1 MDGQN
6 QFQTT
11 QALKSLLNQYSM
23 QSTSRYMLPESI
35 YGKVRLEPFVQMEYG
50 YARVEFK
57 IGTDTM
63 YVLKNISVFLEAIHK
78 CERVH
83 YGKKLEFY
91 HHMDAFDA
99 GAKRWIA
106 FMQEMNEDKKRQSQY
121 HAYYAYTAGYERTM
135 DLDAVGLDRFL
146 EAVGDEPFDLVT
158 GYEPQE
164 EFRVAEEIRRPKLYL
179 KGGSSGVFVRME
191 YFPVINGKRYYYTY
205 EEGKIIRL
213 EPALKEAGADF
224 FDFMHR
230 QKGSECYIASTEM
243 ASFCRDAL
251 PVLKTCFKIISENFD
266 ESLYMPP
273 KPEFALYLD
282 KPDFATV
289 GAKLVAVYGEE
300 TYNVL
305 EKIKPG
311 EVRDVSE
318 ETRIKNLVEP
328 YFNGNDVR
336 KTLFVLSKDEDLL
349 YQLIAGGLQRLSE
362 HMAIYTSGNFRSLKV
377 VSAPSVTVGVTLK
390 NDLLE
395 LRLQTDELSS
405 EELAHIL
412 TKYDR
417 RKKYIRLKNGDFLTL
432 NKDGIQEL
440 AELVQ
445 DLQLTESNLK
455 TGKAKLPKYRAMY
468 LDAVLKNGGQL
479 TVEKDRSFKGIVRN
493 MKTIEDSDYEA
504 PLSLKPI
511 MRGYQKNGFLWL
523 KTLRENGFGGILAD
537 DMGLGKTLQV
547 ISLLLMEQHEWKCGL
562 KECRRSLIVCPAS
575 LIYNWKKEIERFA
588 PELDAVI
595 VAGNIAERE
604 ALIRS
609 TRDGQILI
617 TSYDL
622 LKRDVDIYRDIV
634 FAIQV
639 IDEAQYIKNA
649 GTQAAKGVKQITAAF
664 KLALT
669 GTPIENRLSELWSI
683 FDYLMPGFLY
693 TYKKFREE
701 IEAPIVT
708 NHEEEKMERLKKMI
722 RPFILRRLKLD
733 VLKDLPEKLEEN
745 LFAKL
750 EGEQLALYEA
760 HVEQLRQALNQTT
773 EKEFNSNKMQFLAEL
788 MKLRQLCCDPG
799 LLYDNYKSESAKME
813 MCMDMV
819 INAIEGGHKV
829 LLFSQFTTMLDRLAV
844 RLEKAGIRYYMLT
857 GSVSKE
863 KRMQM
868 VESFQTDDVPVFCI
882 SLKAG
887 GTGLNLT
894 AADIVIHY
902 DPWWNVAVQN
912 QATDRAHRIGQTNVV
927 TVYKLVTQGTIEE
940 KIIDIQERKRRLAEQ
955 VLEGEGM
962 DAINFTKEEILEL
975 LGGNS

>member
-1 MDGQN
+1 MDGHN
-6 QFQTT
+6 NFQTT
-11 QALKSLLNQYSM
+11 QALKNLLNQYSM
-23 QSTSRYMLPESI
+23 QSTSRYMLPEAI

-63 YVLKNISVFLEAIHK
+63 YVLKNISAFLEAIHK

-91 HHMDAFDA
+91 HHMEAFDET
-99 GAKRWIA
+99 AKRWIA

-135 DLDAVGLDRFL
+135 DLDATGLDRFF
-146 EAVGDEPFDLVT
+146 EAVGSEPFDLVT

-164 EFRVAEEIRRPKLYL
+164 SYQVSEEIRKPKLYI
-179 KGGSSGVFVRME
+179 KGGSAGAFIHME
-191 YFPVINGKRYYYTY
+191 HFPLINGKHYYYTY

-213 EPALKEAGADF
+213 EPALKGIVSDF

-230 QKGSECYIASTEM
+230 QKGSECYIAGTEL
-243 ASFCRDAL
+243 ASFCRDTL
-251 PVLKTCFKIISENFD
+251 PMLKESFQVITENFD
-266 ESLYMPP
+266 ESEHVPP

-282 KPDFATV
+282 KPDYATV
-289 GAKLVAVYGEE
+289 GAKLMAVYGAEQ
-300 TYNVL
+300 YNVL
-305 EKIKPG
+305 EKIKAG

-318 ETRIKNLVEP
+318 EARIKSLVEA
-328 YFNGNDVR
+328 YFTGNDVR
-336 KTLFVLSKDEDLL
+336 NTIFILSKDEDKL
-349 YQLIAGGLQRLSE
+349 YQLIVGGLQRLSE
-362 HMAIYTSGNFRSLKV
+362 YMSIYTSENFRKLKV
-377 VSAPSVTVGVTLK
+377 VSTPSVTVGVTLK
-390 NDLLE
+390 SDLLE
-395 LRLQTDELSS
+395 LHLQTDDLPL

-412 TKYDR
+412 AKYDR
-417 RKKYIRLKNGDFLTL
+417 RKKYIRLKNGDFLAI
-432 NKDGIQEL
+432 NNGGIREL
-440 AELVQ
+440 AELTQ
-445 DLQLTESNLK
+445 DLQLSEINLK
-455 TGKAKLPKYRAMY
+455 TGKVTVPKYRAMY
-468 LDAVLKNGGQL
+468 LDSFLKNGGQL
-479 TVEKDRSFKGIVRN
+479 TVEKDRSFKSIVRN

-504 PLSLKPI
+504 PLSLKPV
-511 MRGYQKNGFLWL
+511 MRSYQKNGFLWL

-547 ISLLLMEQHEWKCGL
+547 ISLLLMEQHEWKSGV
-562 KECRRSLIVCPAS
+562 KECRRSIIVCPAS
-575 LIYNWKKEIERFA
+575 LVYNWKKEIERFA

-595 VAGNIAERE
+595 ITGNIAERE
-604 ALIRS
+604 ALIRA
-609 TRDGQILI
+609 TKPGQILI

-622 LKRDVDIYRDIV
+622 LKRDVECYKDMV
-634 FAIQV
+634 FAIQA

-649 GTQAAKGVKQITAAF
+649 GTQAAKGVKQITAVF

-701 IEAPIVT
+701 IEVPIMV

-722 RPFILRRLKLD
+722 RPFILRRLKSD

-745 LFAKL
+745 RFVKL
-750 EGEQLALYEA
+750 EGEQLALYET
-760 HVEQLRQALNQTT
+760 HVTQLRNALNKTT
-773 EKEFNSNKMQFLAEL
+773 EKEFNANKMQFLAEL
-788 MKLRQLCCDPG
+788 MKLRQVCCDPG
-799 LLYDNYKSESAKME
+799 LLYDEYNSESAKADL
-813 MCMDMV
+813 CMDM
-819 INAIEGGHKV
+819 IANAIEGGHKV
-829 LLFSQFTTMLDRLAV
+829 LLFSQFTTMLDRLAI
-844 RLEKAGIRYYMLT
+844 RLKKAGISYYMLT
-857 GSVSKE
+857 GSVNKE
-863 KRMQM
+863 KRMEM
-868 VESFQTDDVPVFCI
+868 VESFQKDDVPVFCI

-940 KIIDIQERKRRLAEQ
+940 KIMDIQEKKRKLAEQ

-962 DAINFTKEEILEL
+962 DTITFTKEEILEL
-975 LGGNS
+975 LGGN

>member
-1 MDGQN
+1 MDGHN
-6 QFQTT
+6 NFQTT
-11 QALKSLLNQYSM
+11 QALKNLLNQYSM

-63 YVLKNISVFLEAIHK
+63 YVLKNISAFLEAIHK

-91 HHMDAFDA
+91 HHMEAFDET
-99 GAKRWIA
+99 AKRWIA

-135 DLDAVGLDRFL
+135 DLDATGLDRFF
-146 EAVGDEPFDLVT
+146 EAVGSEPFDLVT

-164 EFRVAEEIRRPKLYL
+164 AYQVSEEIRRPKLYI
-179 KGGSSGVFVRME
+179 KGGSAGAFIHME
-191 YFPVINGKRYYYTY
+191 HFPLINGKHYYYTY

-213 EPALKEAGADF
+213 EPALKGIVSDF

-230 QKGSECYIASTEM
+230 QKGSECYIAGTEL
-243 ASFCRDAL
+243 ASFCRDTL
-251 PVLKTCFKIISENFD
+251 PMLKESFQVITENFD
-266 ESLYMPP
+266 ESQHVPP

-289 GAKLVAVYGEE
+289 GAKLMAVYGAEQ
-300 TYNVL
+300 YNVL
-305 EKIKPG
+305 EKIKAG

-318 ETRIKNLVEP
+318 EARIKSLVEA
-328 YFNGNDVR
+328 YFTGNDAR
-336 KTLFVLSKDEDLL
+336 NTIFILSKDEDKL
-349 YQLIAGGLQRLSE
+349 YQLIVGGLQRLSE
-362 HMAIYTSGNFRSLKV
+362 YMAIYTSENFRKLKV
-377 VSAPSVTVGVTLK
+377 VATPSVTVGVTLK
-390 NDLLE
+390 SDLLE
-395 LRLQTDELSS
+395 LHLQTDDLPL

-412 TKYDR
+412 AKYDR
-417 RKKYIRLKNGDFLTL
+417 HKKYIRLKNGDFLAL
-432 NKDGIQEL
+432 NNGGIREL
-440 AELVQ
+440 AELTQ
-445 DLQLTESNLK
+445 DLQLSESNLK
-455 TGKAKLPKYRAMY
+455 TGKVTVPKYRAMY
-468 LDAVLKNGGQL
+468 LDAFLKNGGQL
-479 TVEKDRSFKGIVRN
+479 TVEKDRSFKSIVRN

-504 PLSLKPI
+504 PLSLKPV
-511 MRGYQKNGFLWL
+511 MRSYQKNGFLWL

-547 ISLLLMEQHEWKCGL
+547 ISLLLMEQHEWKSGV
-562 KECRRSLIVCPAS
+562 KECRRSIIVCPAS
-575 LIYNWKKEIERFA
+575 LVYNWKKEIERFA

-595 VAGNIAERE
+595 ITGNIAERE
-604 ALIRS
+604 AMIRA
-609 TRDGQILI
+609 TKPGQILI

-622 LKRDVDIYRDIV
+622 LKRDVECYKDMV
-634 FAIQV
+634 FAIQA

-649 GTQAAKGVKQITAAF
+649 GTQAAKGVKQITAVF

-701 IEAPIVT
+701 IEVPIMV

-722 RPFILRRLKLD
+722 RPFILRRLKSD

-745 LFAKL
+745 RFVKL
-750 EGEQLALYEA
+750 EGEQLALYET
-760 HVEQLRQALNQTT
+760 HVNQLRNALNKTT

-788 MKLRQLCCDPG
+788 MKLRQVCCDPG
-799 LLYDNYKSESAKME
+799 LLYDEYKSESAKTVL
-813 MCMDMV
+813 CMDM
-819 INAIEGGHKV
+819 IANAIEGGHKV

-844 RLEKAGIRYYMLT
+844 CLKKAGISYYMLT
-857 GSVSKE
+857 GSVNKE
-863 KRMQM
+863 KRMEM
-868 VESFQTDDVPVFCI
+868 VESFQKDDVPVFCI

-940 KIIDIQERKRRLAEQ
+940 KIMDIQEKKRKLAEQ

-962 DAINFTKEEILEL
+962 DTISFTKEEILEL
-975 LGGNS
+975 LGGN